1 MNHPYQIDS
10 DEVARLNKDELP
22 RVINRLIWAEAHRL
36 HLPSMAVETSLRIND
51 PDGGVDARVHAGA
64 VGNRWMPAGESV
76 WQFKAGKDITT
87 ADIDEEVKK
96 PGVVAAL
103 ARGGTYC
110 LVLSADFIPAK
121 IQQFKQDLSAA
132 VESVQQGAPFQL
144 LSAAAIAEWAT
155 DHPSMLY
162 SFDRKLSGI
171 WPLREWLELQPQ
183 HRIPFQPDQPR
194 SDISKSVLERL
205 ALADGPIHLRIE
217 GAAGVGKTRLALQ
230 IFAGFEEIILYA
242 PDPPPDDQLFQW
254 MARREG
260 TQAILVVD
268 ECSPEQALH
277 LEDLAHLS
285 QRRLRLLTIG
295 HAPAPGK
302 DANIYILPPLSE
314 EQVRAVV
321 SGTSV
326 VLGEEQ
332 QRWIA
337 RVAQGYVK
345 LATVLAEAAARGL
358 ITVTD
363 LTTTFR
369 VRQVLKGLLP
379 DQEVRKAM
387 RGLALLT
394 RVGWEREVALEGQA
408 IAQFVSIP
416 WDEMQEAIHR
426 GVQLG
431 LVSKQGR
438 YRYVT
443 PELLALWLA
452 TDLIQARKNDM
463 LAFYAQLP
471 TPQARDSLF
480 TRLGQLTGLKEAE
493 EMVRELLG
501 DSGPFDSLDALE
513 DEQASKPFFALA
525 QGHAEVALTAMER
538 LVDGATHEQ
547 LVQFRHGRLH
557 LVSLLKRFAAYKE
570 LFHRAARLLLR
581 LAETENQTW
590 GNNATGVWTNLFLTH
605 VGGTELPALER
616 YPALVE
622 AYQAGTTT
630 TRELVVEAL
639 KKALT
644 LAELGNSLVTE
655 TGGVIPPHPW
665 RPQTWGD
672 DHAYRRA
679 ALRLLNQALQDAD
692 ESVRRKALSTL
703 LEVTRGLIRLG
714 LADDVISR
722 LEGLKVAEDAQRRA
736 VWGAI
741 KTALKY
747 EEAILTEEQ
756 QHRFEQRAVQLFGA
770 SFHDR
775 LRRYVGHLALVDAL
789 REDAPLAERPQT
801 LAAQLAEEALQA
813 PESLRAELPWLVSRE
828 AENVWFFGRRLGE
841 LDNQLTWWEEII
853 ETTRSGNDTLL
864 CAYLQGRA
872 DAGETIW
879 REQVLE
885 AWASDPSTAIWVL
898 DATWQGPATAS
909 GVERLITLVDRGW
922 LPASQLTRL
931 VYGAWVRP
939 LEAGDVGKLLERM
952 LGDLSPAAA
961 EATLALL
968 VQWEEAHDHQLPDS
982 IASLAWILLE
992 RTAGMS
998 ELMIDY
1004 YWAKI
1009 GRVLLEQDRDRMIQM
1024 ILSGEAA
1031 GGIPHR
1037 DERLGLLSEALKQ
1050 APESVWTILS
1060 HQLLT
1065 QDHLALGLRE
1075 WAWGQQF
1082 LDKLD
1087 AAGLLEWARQD
1098 PEIRPRLLVRL
1109 LKPRESITPLVRG
1122 ILQDYGPESLPAGI
1136 LVGNFVSGSWFGS
1149 MSQHEQQ
1156 QIAIVKGWLQ
1166 DPEPNVRKW
1175 AQLIL
1180 KDLEANLR
1188 QIQVFEEE
1196 ELP

>member
-1 MNHPYQIDS
+1 MKHPYHIDS
-10 DEVARLNKDELP
+10 DEAARLSKDELP
-22 RVINRLIWAEAHRL
+22 LVMGRLIWAESHRL

-64 VGNRWMPAGESV
+64 SGSLWMPAGTSV
-76 WQFKAGKDITT
+76 WQFKAGKEISK
-87 ADIDEEVKK
+87 ADIDEEVQK

-103 ARGGTYC
+103 TKGDTYC
-110 LVLSADFIPAK
+110 LVLGADFIPAK
-121 IQQFKQDLSAA
+121 IQQLKQDLASA
-132 VESVQQGAPFQL
+132 VETVQPGSPSRL
-144 LSAAAIAEWAT
+144 LYAANIAEWAT
-155 DHPSMLY
+155 DHPIMLY
-162 SFDRKLSGI
+162 SFDRVLPGI
-171 WPLREWLELQPQ
+171 WPLHWLLERQPQ
-183 HRIPFQPDQPR
+183 HRIPFQPDQTR
-194 SDISKSVLERL
+194 SDILTSARERL
-205 ALADGPIHLRIE
+205 TLDDGPIHLRIE

-230 IFAGFEEIILYA
+230 IFAGSEEMILYA

-260 TQAILVVD
+260 AQATLVVD
-268 ECSPEQALH
+268 ECSPQQALH
-277 LEDLAHLS
+277 LEDLTQLS

-302 DANIYILPPLSE
+302 DADTYVLPPLSE
-314 EQVRAVV
+314 DQVRAVV
-321 SGTSV
+321 RVTSV
-326 VLGEEQ
+326 TLGEEQ

-345 LATVLAEAAARGL
+345 LATALAEAAAKGS

-363 LTTTFR
+363 LTSTFK
-369 VRQVLKGLLP
+369 VRHILDGLLP
-379 DQEVRKAM
+379 DPQVRKAM

-394 RVGWEREVALEGQA
+394 RVGWEREVAMEGHF
-408 IAQFVSIP
+408 IAQLVGIP

-443 PELLALWLA
+443 PDLLALWLA
-452 TDLIQARKNDM
+452 TDLIQARKNDI
-463 LAFYAQLP
+463 LAFYAHLP
-471 TPQARDSLF
+471 TTQARDSLF
-480 TRLGQLTGLKEAE
+480 ARLGQLTGLKEAE
-493 EMVRELLG
+493 EMVRELLS

-513 DEQASKPFFALA
+513 DEQASKLFFVLA
-525 QGHAEVALTAMER
+525 QGHADVALTAMER

-547 LVQFRHGRLH
+547 LVQFRHGRFH
-557 LVSLLKRFAAYKE
+557 IVPLLKRFAAYKE
-570 LFHRAARLLLR
+570 TFHRAARLLLR
-581 LAETENQTW
+581 LAEAENQTW

-605 VGGTELPALER
+605 VGGTEVAALER

-622 AYQAGTTT
+622 GYQAGTMT

-639 KKALT
+639 KMALT

-655 TGGVIPPHPW
+655 TGGVIPPLPW
-665 RPQTWGD
+665 RPQTWAE
-672 DHAYRRA
+672 DHSYRRA
-679 ALRLLNQALQDAD
+679 ALRLLDQALRDTD
-692 ESVRRKALSTL
+692 EQVRSKALSTL
-703 LEVTRGLIRLG
+703 LEVTRGLIKLR

-722 LEGLKVAEDAQRRA
+722 LEELEVAEDAQRRA
-736 VWGAI
+736 VWDTI

-756 QHRFEQRAVQLFGA
+756 RHRLEQRAAQLFGT

-775 LRRYVGHLALVDAL
+775 IRRYVGRPSLVDSL

-801 LAAQLAEEALQA
+801 LAAQLAEEAFQA
-813 PESLRAELPWLVSRE
+813 PETLRAEFPWLASRE
-828 AENVWFFGRRLGE
+828 AENVWFFGQRLGE
-841 LDNQLTWWEEII
+841 LDQQHTWWDEII
-853 ETTRSGNDTLL
+853 EATRAGNDTLFL

-872 DAGETIW
+872 DAGEVTW
-879 REQVLE
+879 REQVLDE
-885 AWASDPSTAIWVL
+885 WASDPSTAIWVL
-898 DATWQGPATAS
+898 EATWRGPATTS
-909 GVERLITLVDRGW
+909 SVERLVRLVDQGW
-922 LPASQLTRL
+922 LSSIHLIRL

-939 LEAGDVGKLLERM
+939 LNADDFGALLERVM
-952 LGDLSPAAA
+952 TDPSPAVA
-961 EATLALL
+961 EAALALL
-968 VQWEEAHDHQLPDS
+968 VQWEEAHDKQLPDS
-982 IASLAWILLE
+982 IASLAWTHLE

-1009 GRVLLEQDRDRMIQM
+1009 GQVLFDQDRERIIELVLDGI
-1024 ILSGEAA
+1024 AA
-1031 GGIPHR
+1031 REIPHL

-1050 APESVWTILS
+1050 SPDSVWNILS
-1060 HQLLT
+1060 QQLLT
-1065 QDHLALGLRE
+1065 QDRLAPGLRL
-1075 WAWGQQF
+1075 WAWGQQL

-1098 PEIRPRLLVRL
+1098 PETRPQLLARL
-1109 LKPRESITPLVRG
+1109 LKPGETITPLVRG
-1122 ILQDYGPESLPAGI
+1122 ILQGYGPESYPAGI
-1136 LVGNFVSGSWFGS
+1136 LVSNFVSGSWMGS

-1166 DPEPNVRKW
+1166 DPEPNVRRW
-1175 AQLIL
+1175 ARLIL
-1180 KDLEANLR
+1180 KDLGANLR

-1196 ELP
+1196 LP